1 MKEIELDA
9 LDRAILGALTH
20 NRLSPTHQV
29 GGCRYGSKADVAAAM
44 RLVRFVPST
53 DIASPHAAT
62 GASFIWPLDR
72 RSYTI
77 SGSSNYRGL
86 IRLDEDSSVKI
97 AQFGVR

>member
-29 GGCRYGSKADVAAAM
+29 GGGGSKADVAAAM

-86 IRLDEDSSVKI
+86 IRLDEDLSVKI